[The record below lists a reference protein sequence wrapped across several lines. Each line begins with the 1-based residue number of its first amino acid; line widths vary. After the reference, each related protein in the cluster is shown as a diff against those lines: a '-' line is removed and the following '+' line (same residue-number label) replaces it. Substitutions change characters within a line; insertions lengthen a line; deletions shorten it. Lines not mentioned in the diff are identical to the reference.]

1 MSETQAVATTQT
13 ALVTGV
19 VASGENLFKAITG
32 KEMTES
38 QQKVSDGLTSMADG
52 IFPAISS
59 RVSFDLGGVVSG
71 ATEVING
78 LALTVNSAKAKVATE
93 TDSTGTGAV
102 SAAS

>member
-1 MSETQAVATTQT
+1 MNETQAVATTQT

-52 IFPAISS
+52 IFPTISS
-59 RVSFDLGGVVSG
+59 RVSFDLGGVFSG
-71 ATEVING
+71 ATEILNG
-78 LALTVNSAKAKVATE
+78 LAQTVNSAKTKVETE
-93 TDSTGTGAV
+93 TASASTGAV

>member
-13 ALVTGV
+13 AIITGV
-19 VASGENLFKAITG
+19 VASGESLFKAITG

-59 RVSFDLGGVVSG
+59 RVSFDLGGVLSG

-78 LALTVNSAKAKVATE
+78 LALTVNSAKTKTATE
-93 TDSTGTGAV
+93 TASTGAV